1 MREKLKPGEQ
11 FVYYETKND
20 EEINGKPSLFK
31 QLHSAIVPP
40 NLGPLSAQSLDERR
54 HEEQISKTLSI

>member
-1 MREKLKPGEQ
+1 MREQLKPGEQ

-20 EEINGKPSLFK
+20 EEINDKPSLFK

-54 HEEQISKTLSI
+54 HEE